1 MAEYETKVVTPS
13 TTSVDPIDE
22 RRGKFRFRHGGRLHK
37 FTTRAAAQAAWN
49 ALNGVPVE
57 EEEDGEV

>member
-13 TTSVDPIDE
+13 TTPVDPIEE
-22 RRGKFRFRHGGRLHK
+22 RRGKFRFRHGGRMHK
-37 FTTRAAAQAAWN
+37 YPTRTAAQAAWDK
-49 ALNGVPVE
+49 LNGVSV

>member
-22 RRGKFRFRHGGRLHK
+22 IRGKFRFRHGGKLHK

-49 ALNGVPVE
+49 AFNGIPVE
-57 EEEDGEV
+57 EDEDGEV

>member
-13 TTSVDPIDE
+13 TTAIDPIDE
-22 RRGKFRFRHGGRLHK
+22 IRGKFRFRHGGKLHK
-37 FTTRAAAQAAWN
+37 FTTRAAAQAAWDK
-49 ALNGVPVE
+49 LNGVSV